1 MSFTFMLFIKVN
13 FFCQGLKSLSSTL
26 FCILIF
32 RNFFTV
38 IWSFIF
44 FSSFLNSY
52 KNSSCNLN
60 EDILCLVFDFFALVN
75 ISGVGSIAID
85 GVSSRDH
92 FLPHIFIGSNLLLK
106 LLETFFLA
114 LKHYPK
120 LIIKKPFLKCLDN
133 VIQIF

>member
-1 MSFTFMLFIKVN
+1 M
-13 FFCQGLKSLSSTL
+13 
-26 FCILIF
+26 
-32 RNFFTV
+32 
-38 IWSFIF
+38 
-44 FSSFLNSY
+44 
-52 KNSSCNLN
+52 N
-60 EDILCLVFDFFALVN
+60 EDILRLVFDFFALVN

-85 GVSSRDH
+85 GVSSRVH